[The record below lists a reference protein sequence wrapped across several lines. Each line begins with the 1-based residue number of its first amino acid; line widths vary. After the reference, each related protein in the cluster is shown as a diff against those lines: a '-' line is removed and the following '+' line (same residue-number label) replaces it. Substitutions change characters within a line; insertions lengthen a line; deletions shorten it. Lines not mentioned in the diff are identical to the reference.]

1 MLQEQEP
8 VILWKV
14 QRIGAV
20 KSHHFHEI
28 KPHLEAYIRLKQ
40 EVDNYEQTT
49 G

>member
-1 MLQEQEP
+1 MLQEQES
-8 VILWKV
+8 VKLWKV

-28 KPHLEAYIRLKQ
+28 KPHLETYLQGKQ
-40 EVDNYEQTT
+40 EVDNDEHTT